1 MNLTTLPIE
10 NHDTLAKPANK
21 TQTMR
26 LRISGLRCAACV
38 QLIEFRLLQVAGIVK
53 FDINIASHIADVEWD
68 ADLTSAKK
76 ITNAI
81 IDLGYMA
88 FPASLSVD
96 EHERQLQKK
105 SLWQIFVAGFAMMQV
120 MMFAFPAYLEPISN
134 AQSDLSPEFDQ
145 LLKLASLVVTIPVI
159 IFSCTGF
166 FSSAWRDIKNRH
178 VGMDVPVSL
187 GILLTFFA
195 SVWATFFGGVA
206 YFDSAIMFV
215 FLLLVARYIEGH
227 VQRKTS
233 KALQSLTQLRPVNA
247 FRFLAFGESEAI
259 EQVDAKLLKVGDVLQ
274 VPAGEII
281 PADGLVLRGSSS
293 CDESL
298 MTGESAA
305 VEKKEGDKMFAGTVN
320 LHGVF
325 VMHAERVGNDTQ
337 LAALISMMESA
348 ATEKPPLVA
357 LADRYASHFLAVIL
371 CLAFFSGLV
380 WWQIDAS
387 RALWVAISVIIVT
400 CPCALSLATP
410 GVMAAAIGKLA
421 KGGVLI
427 AKGRA
432 IESMAQASHFI
443 FDKTGTLTTGEL
455 TVDACEAVVTTANQ
469 GQSKSDGFESHT
481 LMRIAA
487 AMAGCSQHP
496 VAVALQ
502 EFFARENEPTKDC
515 AGLTEASTL
524 ELAHVEERPGGG
536 IQASVNGRLFRLGSL
551 RFVQE
556 LHDVPFIVPIQ
567 MEEQTMT
574 VLGDEHQVLLVFGL
588 TDAIRDDAAAT
599 IRRLQ
604 EMGKTVL
611 IMSGDRFAVVKRI
624 ATQININDFYGEQS
638 PKDKFDKVLEMQKR
652 GAKVVMIG
660 DGMNDG
666 PALSLANASVVMGQG
681 APLAQS
687 RSDVML
693 LSNRLLDLIT
703 LTLVAKRAL
712 SLIRQNIIWALIYN
726 LIAVPAAIAGTLAPW
741 QAALG
746 MTLSSLFVVLNGL
759 RLLPARDA
767 NPSPYQGSISQKN

>member
-53 FDINIASHIADVEWD
+53 FDINIATHIADVEWD

-105 SLWQIFVAGFAMMQV
+105 ALWQIFVAGFAMMQV

-195 SVWATFFGGVA
+195 SAWATFFGGVA

-215 FLLLVARYIEGH
+215 FLLLVARHIESR
-227 VQRKTS
+227 VQGKTS

-247 FRFLAFGESEAI
+247 YRYLAFGRSEAI
-259 EQVDAKLLKVGDVLQ
+259 ELVEAKWLKQGDILQ

-281 PADGLVLRGSSS
+281 PADGFVLRGSSS

-305 VEKKEGDKMFAGTVN
+305 VEKKEGDNMFAGTVN

-325 VMHAERVGNDTQ
+325 VMQAERVGNETQ
-337 LAALISMMESA
+337 LASLIAMMENA

-371 CLAFFSGLV
+371 CMAFIAGLV
-380 WWQIDAS
+380 WWQIDPS
-387 RALWVAISVIIVT
+387 RATLVAISVIIVT

-421 KGGVLI
+421 KAGILI

-443 FDKTGTLTTGEL
+443 FDKTGTLTTGKL
-455 TVDACEAVVTTANQ
+455 TVDACEVVATAAVQ
-469 GQSKSDGFESHT
+469 DQSKSDGFESRS

-515 AGLTEASTL
+515 AGLTAVSAL
-524 ELAHVEERPGGG
+524 DLAHIEERAGGG
-536 IQASVNGRLFRLGSL
+536 IQANVNGRLFRLGSL

-556 LHDVPFIVPIQ
+556 LHEVPYVVPTQ
-567 MEEQTMT
+567 MEEQTLT
-574 VLGDEHQVLLVFGL
+574 VLGDTHQVLLVFAL
-588 TDAIRDDAAAT
+588 TDAVRADAAAT

-611 IMSGDRFAVVKRI
+611 IMSGDRLAVVQKI
-624 ATQININDFYGEQS
+624 ATQIHIDDFYGEQS
-638 PKDKFDKVLEMQKR
+638 PKDKFDKVIELQKR
-652 GAKVVMIG
+652 GEKVVMIG

-666 PALSLANASVVMGQG
+666 PALSLANVSVVMGQG

-703 LTLVAKRAL
+703 LTMVSNRAL
-712 SLIRQNIIWALIYN
+712 SLIRQNIIWALGYN
-726 LIAVPAAIAGTLAPW
+726 LIAVPAAMVGLLAPW
-741 QAALG
+741 HAALG

-759 RLLPARDA
+759 RLLPENTSNAVPPQDL
-767 NPSPYQGSISQKN
+767 ILEKN